1 MALST
6 FFGERS
12 KNSVTCMQ
20 VVSTIVEWKG
30 SDAMPI
36 LLQEDLNRPLPK
48 LYRVRQQFDDHQL
61 EDVAGTVRAQLAR
74 LEVSSLVKP
83 GARVA
88 VAVGSRGIRDLY
100 TVVEQVIAS
109 LKELG
114 AQPFVVS
121 AMGSHGG
128 GTEEGQREVL
138 TGYGITPENL
148 GVPVVTTVD
157 TVLLGH
163 TASGRPIWFDRAA
176 YEADLVVPINRVKL
190 HTDFVGPLQSG
201 LCKMLVIGLGNH
213 KGCSAVHEEDPE
225 HFAEIIEET
234 ASIILEKA
242 PIGFGV
248 AILENAY
255 DKTCHVEAVP
265 AQGLIAREKE
275 LVLQARANMPY
286 IMLPQADVIVCREIG
301 KDVSGAGFDPN
312 ILGRSSVLKTFV
324 LHIPKYQK
332 LVLTNVTEASHGNGI
347 GVGLFDVITKQV
359 AQQLDL
365 EAMYANAIACNCLG
379 DASIPCTVEDEE
391 TAIRVALKCCR
402 GIDRDNPK
410 IIRIQNTLHL
420 EYIEVSAALLD
431 DVRANPKLSLV
442 DPS

>member
-1 MALST
+1 M
-6 FFGERS
+6 
-12 KNSVTCMQ
+12 
-20 VVSTIVEWKG
+20 
-30 SDAMPI
+30 
-36 LLQEDLNRPLPK
+36 
-48 LYRVRQQFDDHQL
+48 
-61 EDVAGTVRAQLAR
+61 
-74 LEVSSLVKP
+74 
-83 GARVA
+83 A
-88 VAVGSRGIRDLY
+88 VAVGSRGIRNLY
-100 TVVEQVIAS
+100 TIVENVIAA
-109 LKELG
+109 LKALG
-114 AQPFVVS
+114 AEPFVVS
-121 AMGSHGG
+121 AMGSHGS

-138 TGYGITPENL
+138 AGYGVTEGNL

-157 TVLLGH
+157 TVHLGNC
-163 TASGRPIWFDRAA
+163 ANGRPVWFDRAA
-176 YEADLVVPINRVKL
+176 FGADLVVPINRVKL

-255 DKTCHVEAVP
+255 DQTYLVETVP
-265 AQGLIAREKE
+265 AGNFIAREKE
-275 LVLQARANMPY
+275 LVQIAKANMPY
-286 IMLPQADVIVCREIG
+286 IMLPEADVIVCKEIG

-332 LVLTNVTEASHGNGI
+332 LVLSDVTQASHGNGI
-347 GVGLFDVITKQV
+347 GVGLFDVITKKV
-359 AQQLDL
+359 ADQLDL
-365 EAMYANAIACNCLG
+365 EAMYANAIACNCLI

-402 GIDRDNPK
+402 GIDRDEPR

-420 EYIEVSAALLD
+420 EYIEVTPALLP
-431 DVRANPKLSLV
+431 DVEANPNLSIV
-442 DPS
+442 EE